1 MISLSVFIAFF
12 CVFAAFFGVF
22 LAGLV
27 YQRLG
32 LAKDARRFP
41 PPGRLVDIGGAQ
53 LAGDKIARPTKLHA
67 DVIGKIGASAPPV
80 IFEAGIAATS
90 LSWRLIQSE
99 IAKTTQTLSYDRA
112 GLGWSD
118 ASPHP
123 PSLWQL
129 VEELRAML
137 DRCSVPTPR
146 VLVAHSFGGLI
157 AVAYAV
163 RYPQELAGMVLVD
176 PIGAEEWSDP
186 APHARS
192 MLRRGIFLARC
203 GEVLARLGVV
213 RFALN
218 RLSSGG
224 RTVPKLIARAS
235 SGRGGTAF
243 MERMVG
249 QIRKLPPDVWPMIQS
264 HWCDPKCFRAMAR
277 QLAALPES
285 AATLEKEMML
295 EGTALKGATFG
306 DTPLIE
312 TPFLLLSAGDA
323 SAPQRAAQERLVG
336 RSARGRIEIVEDSG
350 HWIQLD
356 RPDVVLAAIRTMV

>member
-1 MISLSVFIAFF
+1 MTVVSAFLPCF
-12 CVFAAFFGVF
+12 LPWFTVLCVFTVFLGVF
-22 LAGLV
+22 LAGVV

-32 LAKDARRFP
+32 LARDARRFP
-41 PPGRLVDIGGAQ
+41 PPGRLIDIGGV
-53 LAGDKIARPTKLHA
+53 KLHA
-67 DVIGKIGASAPPV
+67 DVIGEIGASSPPV

-90 LSWRLIQSE
+90 LSWGLVQSG
-99 IAKTTQTLSYDRA
+99 IAKFTQTLSYDRA

-118 ASPHP
+118 ASAKPRD
-123 PSLWQL
+123 LWQL
-129 VEELRAML
+129 VEELRALL

-146 VLVAHSFGGLI
+146 ILVAHSFGGLI

-176 PIGAEEWSDP
+176 PIGAEEWSNP
-186 APHARS
+186 TPLARS
-192 MLRRGIFLARC
+192 MLRRAIFLVRC
-203 GEVLARLGVV
+203 GEVLAKLGLV

-249 QIRKLPPDVWPMIQS
+249 QIRKLPPEVWPMVQS

-285 AATLEKEMML
+285 AGALEKEMML
-295 EGTALKGATFG
+295 EETALNGATFG

-312 TPFLLLSAGDA
+312 TPFILLSAGDA
-323 SAPQRAAQERLVG
+323 SAAQRAAQERLVG
-336 RSARGRIEIVEDSG
+336 RSGRGRIEIVEDSG

-356 RPDVVLAAIRTMV
+356 RPDVVVAAIHKMTAS